1 MVNVIDSPGAF
12 NAAINATNLTVVDFH
27 AEWCGPCKRIA
38 PFIAELASK
47 YPDVAFVKVD
57 VDALQEVAQ
66 QQGISA
72 MPTFKFFV
80 KGECVDTMRGADPNG
95 LEAKVKEH
103 KGKGA
108 AAAFSGSGYTLSSS
122 ATDTD
127 GPPVNARDA
136 RLKRLGALYPGSGDG
151 RQMMDAK
158 KSEEKKDAKVDADE
172 DADLAK
178 AVAMSLNESNSSEDA
193 KGGAK
198 ENSVFTT
205 AEQDAADTKAAE
217 KMMLEQ
223 DEKDYVD
230 GEELVPIPV
239 DEGILK
245 ELLDMGFS
253 DTRAR
258 KGIHHGKTLDGAVTW
273 ISANEN
279 DPGIDEAYMVK
290 KSDAVPK
297 KPLTEEEKAAK
308 MLQLKE
314 LAARRRQEREEA
326 EKAQSIVREK
336 ERRERGQNMAETQES
351 REKMQRERERAK
363 LKKEKADAAAE
374 KKRLLEEI
382 KRDKAIRAANK
393 GVLPSVL
400 GVDGYNPSAVQYDQ
414 AAGPP
419 AEAAGATSS
428 SPSTAASVPAPVP
441 VPAAKATT
449 GAVIPGAAIA
459 DPSTAIDGAIS
470 TISKYRTSGD
480 GGNALKLLLTF
491 VGNVHKNPGEAK
503 YRSINTESNAFKSK
517 LAGLVGPVTLLRAL
531 GFEKTDD
538 GKMKL
543 EGDSSLPLVSAT
555 FAKLTEAE
563 AAYWKANP
571 M

>member
-1 MVNVIDSPGAF
+1 MVKVIDSASAF
-12 NAAINATNLTVVDFH
+12 TAAINAENLTVVDFH

-38 PFIAELASK
+38 PFLEQLASQN
-47 YPDVAFVKVD
+47 PDVNFVKVD
-57 VDALQEVAQ
+57 VDALQDVAQ
-66 QQGISA
+66 QQGVSA

-80 KGECVDTMRGADPNG
+80 KGECVDTLRGADQNA
-95 LEAKVKEH
+95 LASKVQEH

-108 AAAFSGSGYTLSSS
+108 TQAFSGSGQTLAS
-122 ATDTD
+122 AAEP
-127 GPPVNARDA
+127 GAPPVNARDA
-136 RLKRLGALYPGSGDG
+136 RLKKLGALYPGSGDG

-158 KSEEKKDAKVDADE
+158 KSEVKKETVRDE
-172 DADLAK
+172 DAELAK
-178 AVAMSLNESNSSEDA
+178 AVAMSLSESNGSGDA
-193 KGGAK
+193 KADEK
-198 ENSVFTT
+198 EKSSVFTN

-217 KMMLEQ
+217 KMMVEEE
-223 DEKDYVD
+223 EKDYVD
-230 GEELVPIPV
+230 GEELVPLPV

-253 DTRAR
+253 DVRAR
-258 KGIHHGKTLDGAVTW
+258 KGIHHGKNLDGAVSW

-279 DPGIDEAYMVK
+279 DPSIDEAYMVK
-290 KSDAVPK
+290 KSDAIPK
-297 KPLTEEEKAAK
+297 KPLTAEEKAAK
-308 MLQLKE
+308 MIELKD
-314 LAARRRQEREEA
+314 LAARRRREREEA
-326 EKAQSIVREK
+326 EKAESIVREK
-336 ERRERGQNMAETQES
+336 ERRERGQNLAETQES
-351 REKMQRERERAK
+351 REKMSRERERMK
-363 LKKEKADAAAE
+363 MKKEKADAAAE
-374 KKRLLEEI
+374 KKRLLDEI

-414 AAGPP
+414 SAGPTP
-419 AEAAGATSS
+419 EGAGASS
-428 SPSTAASVPAPVP
+428 SSTAAAAPAAAPA
-441 VPAAKATT
+441 PAAKATT
-449 GAVIPGAAIA
+449 GAIVPGAAIS

-491 VGNVHKNPGEAK
+491 VGNVHKNPTEAK
-503 YRSINTESNAFKSK
+503 YRSINTEGNAYKNK

-543 EGDSSLPLVSAT
+543 QGDSSLPLVAST
-555 FAKLTEAE
+555 FNKLTAAE
-563 AAYWKANP
+563 EAYWKANP